1 MILQYQKC
9 NYGHRPITVI
19 ALQCKKVREMSIKN
33 VLQRIALA
41 VVGLCSNVIM
51 SWKKEQWHKTSFLN

>member
-41 VVGLCSNVIM
+41 VVGLFSNVIM
-51 SWKKEQWHKTSFLN
+51 SWKKRTMA